1 MFSYKNNHDTD
12 KEECSLRSKST
23 VRDIDQAFTRLGKN
37 IAPNF
42 WSSKS
47 VSSKK
52 SALSC
57 LSLITESNMH
67 DDKSSQSQSYP
78 TNQLEGNSLKRQGPS
93 ISSSVPQKRLKTCS
107 PSPESKYYSS
117 DARRLMPPPP
127 IPPLPRQRPQREK
140 LTTEQVV
147 RVFIQ
152 MRWV

>member
-1 MFSYKNNHDTD
+1 M
-12 KEECSLRSKST
+12 SLVK
-23 VRDIDQAFTRLGKN
+23 Q
-37 IAPNF
+37 
-42 WSSKS
+42 
-47 VSSKK
+47 

-57 LSLITESNMH
+57 LSLITERNMA

-93 ISSSVPQKRLKTCS
+93 ISSSVPQKKRLRTCS

-152 MRWV
+152 MR